1 MSEQNIRNLV
11 SHLTIK
17 ENISNYLI
25 TYNGKQ
31 VVYNQGHYV
40 AMNVNAEAGT
50 VELYDTIDCDQ
61 SQFIVN
67 IDEVK
72 LA

>member
-11 SHLTIK
+11 SGISIH
-17 ENISNYLI
+17 ENLSNYLI
-25 TYNGKQ
+25 SFNGKQ
-31 VVYNQGHYV
+31 VVYDGGHYV

-50 VELYDTIDCDQ
+50 VELYDTVNCDQ
-61 SQFIVN
+61 AQFRVN

-72 LA
+72 LV